1 MVINLNISKKYPPKW
16 DGFLN
21 ALFKFLAKPKS
32 KFISVR
38 CLSQYTLSKIFKKIQ
53 TKLGL
58 STFISGTKI
67 LKHLE
72 SMGLASKVRVE
83 GVKSNS
89 SSKSFYLLGISA
101 SQKGTVHPDVHPFEL
116 LQAYKQD
123 GIICYFSALFYFSLT
138 TQYPSHH
145 HIATIIKKAKR
156 ITTELTSNS
165 INEKDDDKRKRDKL
179 GTFGFSYQDLAFY
192 STRRKDYTIPGIQ
205 LRVLNP
211 RTNIRI
217 TTIEQTLLDT
227 LQYPYRC
234 GGPTVIFEAWKTHKN
249 KINESKIL
257 DYLKNIDIDNLSRRV
272 GTMFEIFKYSSG
284 KDLSNHLK
292 EIQNKILKSKE
303 ISNIPLLKGINY
315 SNINANWKIL
325 IP

>member
-16 DGFLN
+16 DVFLN
-21 ALFKFLAKPKS
+21 DLFKFLAKPKS
-32 KFISVR
+32 EVISVR

-58 STFISGTKI
+58 RTFISGTKI
-67 LKHLE
+67 TKHLE
-72 SMGLASKVRVE
+72 SMGLAFKVPVE
-83 GVKSNS
+83 GVESNS

-101 SQKGTVHPDVHPFEL
+101 SKKGTVQPFEL

-123 GIICYFSALFYFSLT
+123 GIICYFSALFYFGLT
-138 TQYPSHH
+138 TQFPSHH
-145 HIATIIKKAKR
+145 HIATIIKKAKM
-156 ITTELTSNS
+156 ITNELTS
-165 INEKDDDKRKRDKL
+165 IIMNEKNDDKRKRDKL

-227 LQYPYRC
+227 FQYPFRC
-234 GGPTVIFEAWKTHKN
+234 GGPSVIFEAWKTHKN

-257 DYLKNIDIDNLSRRV
+257 DYLKKIDSNNLSRRV
-272 GTMFEIFKYSSG
+272 GAMFEIFKYRSG
-284 KDLSNHLK
+284 IELSNHLK
-292 EIQNKILKSKE
+292 EIQNNIL
-303 ISNIPLLKGINY
+303 ITNDILNIPLFKGISY
-315 SNINANWKIL
+315 SNINTNWKIL
-325 IP
+325 MP

>member
-1 MVINLNISKKYPPKW
+1 
-16 DGFLN
+16 
-21 ALFKFLAKPKS
+21 
-32 KFISVR
+32 
-38 CLSQYTLSKIFKKIQ
+38 
-53 TKLGL
+53 
-58 STFISGTKI
+58 
-67 LKHLE
+67 
-72 SMGLASKVRVE
+72 MGIRT
-83 GVKSNS
+83 
-89 SSKSFYLLGISA
+89 
-101 SQKGTVHPDVHPFEL
+101 SQKGNVDPFEL
-116 LQAYKQD
+116 LHAYKQD

-145 HIATIIKKAKR
+145 HIATIIKKAEK
-156 ITTELTSNS
+156 ITTELTSN
-165 INEKDDDKRKRDKL
+165 IMNEKSNDKRKRNKL

-211 RTNIRI
+211 RTRIRI

-234 GGPTVIFEAWKTHKN
+234 GGPSVIFEAWKTHKN

-257 DYLKNIDIDNLSRRV
+257 DYLRKIDTDNLSRRV
-272 GTMFEIFKYSSG
+272 GALFEIFNYRSG

-292 EIQNKILKSKE
+292 EIQNSILTTNE
-303 ISNIPLLKGINY
+303 ILNIPLLKGINY
-315 SNINANWKIL
+315 SNINTNWKIL